1 MKEFSIM
8 SLGAGVLLLMGCGE
22 QRATQAADE
31 SATAREVVNQAGD
44 VLDQETDKPRAVVL
58 VGDGEEFVDLGG
70 KPVKVHVD
78 PEAVLKELLAAKV
91 DKENRADEQRKAL
104 FYMECLVLAGDRSLP
119 AIGKFFKRNEDFEY
133 GFSGSVMQWKSVGRS
148 QGQGNDKAV
157 KMPTRSSGYYGMKT
171 DFVMPVSLRLGLF
184 EVLSRIGTKSAEAML
199 AGMLSESTR
208 GIEIAMLDR
217 VLSDLAEDQYKDEVL
232 ATVHELLA
240 VPLEVSRPTQL
251 DSYTRKYLFGV
262 LTKYKDET
270 FAELARN
277 LIVKGNGS
285 IDNDVVNYLNNV
297 LGDRAMPMFAMALK
311 DPGLDPRWMGTL
323 SSYVLRH
330 AGSNA
335 DADAFFHKVM
345 MDEQLASLRQGAIT
359 ALRHGADKEVLKRRL
374 AMLGQYKE
382 ELVKERDLQSV
393 IKWVERSLNQQ
404 LDPNYK
410 PQQIQWQGQSLR
422 LEGFSGEGGV
432 PLVLPSG
439 SSGATFFQ
447 NESANGVIRA
457 YRLESG
463 SEGGATGEILVEPSV
478 GRDGAL
484 NIRIQPPPKK

>member
-1 MKEFSIM
+1 MKELSIM
-8 SLGAGVLLLMGCGE
+8 SLGAGLLLFIGCGE
-22 QRATQAADE
+22 QRATQTADE
-31 SATAREVVNQAGD
+31 PTTAREVVNRAGEISD
-44 VLDQETDKPRAVVL
+44 KEADKPKVAKL
-58 VGDGEEFVDLGG
+58 DGEESVDLDG

-78 PEAVLKELLAAKV
+78 PEAVLEELLAAKV
-91 DKENRADEQRKAL
+91 DKENRADELRKAL

-119 AIGKFFKRNEDFEY
+119 AIGEFLERNEDLEY
-133 GFSGSVMQWKSVGRS
+133 GFSGSVMQWKYERQP
-148 QGQGNDKAV
+148 QGQGNDKAG
-157 KMPTRSSGYYGMKT
+157 KAPTRSRGHYVMT
-171 DFVMPVSLRLGLF
+171 TEFVMPVSMRLGLF

-217 VLSDLAEDQYKDEVL
+217 LLSGMADDQYKDEVL
-232 ATVHELLA
+232 ATVHELLTA
-240 VPLEVSRPTQL
+240 PLEVPRPTRL

-262 LTKYKDET
+262 LAKYKDET

-277 LIVKGNGS
+277 LIVKDNGA
-285 IDNDVVNYLNNV
+285 IDNDVVSYLNNV
-297 LGDRAMPMFAMALK
+297 LGDRAMPMFAAALK
-311 DPGLDPRWMGTL
+311 DPELDPRWMGTL

-330 AGSNA
+330 TGNNA
-335 DADAFFHKVM
+335 DADALFHKVM
-345 MDEQLASLRQGAIT
+345 TDDKLASLRQGAIT
-359 ALRHGADKEVLKRRL
+359 ALRYGADKEVLERRL
-374 AMLGQYKE
+374 AMLEQYKK
-382 ELVKERDLQSV
+382 ELMKERRLQS
-393 IKWVERSLNQQ
+393 IINWVERSLKQQ
-404 LDPNYK
+404 LDPEYK
-410 PQQIQWQGQSLR
+410 PRQLQWQGQSLR
-422 LEGFSGEGGV
+422 LEGSSGGGGA

-478 GRDGAL
+478 GRDGAF